1 MAEMF
6 ALVGLKGLGTL
17 YVAQCCF
24 YGCTPEGHTLGVS
37 RSETS
42 DVVVGQLTGIGR
54 RGHLKIEVQLPQR
67 PVGRPW

>member
-6 ALVGLKGLGTL
+6 VLVGLRACALSMWLNVSSLRLKRPKDTR
-17 YVAQCCF
+17 
-24 YGCTPEGHTLGVS
+24 VS

-54 RGHLKIEVQLPQR
+54 RRYLKIEVQLPQR